1 MREIKFDSDKM
12 KKGKFKFGNGE
23 ISKKDRGDKKAIL
36 LPEALKIIIALA
48 CLVLLGY
55 LAVDLYSLFASAN
68 QKQQVKVHL
77 DNLIELSNTIKD
89 GESKEYVLIYPKGW
103 ALTSWPAKGYI
114 ETHPPTRVGNE
125 YISGDIEQIPYGEED
140 VPAICKQSNWKRCIC
155 FCEWSNSKNYLLWC
169 EGENTICDSAEGK
182 EIFVNPQL
190 DDKFRD
196 GYRNYLVIADLVDM
210 KTSVVL
216 SAKDNQIT
224 IKPSGKPAK
233 IE

>member
-1 MREIKFDSDKM
+1 M
-12 KKGKFKFGNGE
+12 KKGKFEFCE
-23 ISKKDRGDKKAIL
+23 KKSNKNKKAIL

-89 GESKEYVLIYPKGW
+89 GESKEYVLIYPEGW

-114 ETHPPTRVGNE
+114 ASYREPDWWTEFTSEETA
-125 YISGDIEQIPYGEED
+125 YIPYKEED
-140 VPAICKQSNWKRCIC
+140 VPAICKQSNWNSCIC
-155 FCEWSNSKNYLLWC
+155 FCEWSISSSKNYLLWC

-182 EIFVNPQL
+182 EILVNPQGSL
-190 DDKFRD
+190 DQFGNLRPYDSD
-196 GYRNYLVIADLVDM
+196 GYRNYLVIDGLVDM

-216 SAKDNQIT
+216 SVKDNQIT

-233 IE
+233 NK